1 MGSKLLVALNLV
13 ELDNQNIALISFHKN
28 KSAKAVIEDKSNIY
42 KMYKLKVEYK
52 INETDE
58 SDENE
63 YGLIIYLYKNI
74 KGIDK
79 HIITLIVDFL

>member
-42 KMYKLKVEYK
+42 KIYKLKVEYK
-52 INETDE
+52 INETD
-58 SDENE
+58 
-63 YGLIIYLYKNI
+63 
-74 KGIDK
+74 
-79 HIITLIVDFL
+79 